1 MLFCFFT
8 LNLADK
14 GRMANNI
21 QANMTRNYPRIIH
34 HKRLNLRPR
43 TIALRGTAL
52 QGNKSTHSP
61 FHATQFLHCVLM
73 HAMMKQLFLTTLF
86 MGVVGWYSHL
96 NAQYYEHAVALKAGS
111 TFGFSYKK
119 FHNRFQAVEGT
130 FGVWFQKGWV
140 VSGTFQHHFEIGFNK
155 NFTVW
160 GGGGGMIGV
169 FTYTPQPTFGA
180 ALLGS
185 IGTEYTFPLSPIC
198 VALEYQPSFG
208 TTGLTYNTGVFA
220 ARYTFQ

>member
-1 MLFCFFT
+1 MK
-8 LNLADK
+8 NLLLTISLL
-14 GRMANNI
+14 GF
-21 QANMTRNYPRIIH
+21 
-34 HKRLNLRPR
+34 LSLSSNLS
-43 TIALRGTAL
+43 A
-52 QGNKSTHSP
+52 
-61 FHATQFLHCVLM
+61 QF
-73 HAMMKQLFLTTLF
+73 
-86 MGVVGWYSHL
+86 
-96 NAQYYEHAVALKAGS
+96 YEHAVAMKAGS

-130 FGVWFQKGWV
+130 FGVWFQKGWI

-155 NFTVW
+155 NFTIW

-169 FTYTPQPTFGA
+169 FTYTPQTSFGA

-208 TTGLTYNTGVFA
+208 TTGLTYDTGVFA